1 MTPPLP
7 NNLRTREA
15 TNAKWSAKKRV
26 VETTKLSA
34 PRTRRRRLVKGP
46 SQRKQYSIDKVCSNI
61 QSSPRLSSFKFWK
74 YDTLDNYDKNRIEEA
89 MIKIMSNF
97 RLSPSEMERQIP

>member
-1 MTPPLP
+1 MPLRKKAQIIKKNLTMTPPLP

-46 SQRKQYSIDKVCSNI
+46 SQRK
-61 QSSPRLSSFKFWK
+61 
-74 YDTLDNYDKNRIEEA
+74 
-89 MIKIMSNF
+89 
-97 RLSPSEMERQIP
+97 